1 MKEIKRIMM
10 MLVIAIMA
18 SSTMMADDLT
28 FFELKGPV
36 KTVVIKDN
44 NFLSWPMLSISSDS
58 YSLTFTKE
66 GKLVTP
72 DGNQITRNKNIKV
85 IKYYTLDEWW
95 PTKYTTDAS
104 GRIINCEGINPDGT
118 RKCNYF
124 YNENGFLTKLT
135 AHDASVEY
143 VENYVQTYIYTNFD
157 HYGNRTKRV
166 IHGKI
171 SSDYDEPQSYSEIE
185 TREITYYK

>member
-1 MKEIKRIMM
+1 MNSKNVCRKFVLLFNTLVIKHSNHMKEIKRIMM
-10 MLVIAIMA
+10 MLVIAVMA

-44 NFLSWPMLSISSDS
+44 NFLSWPMLSISLDS

-85 IKYYTLDEWW
+85 IKYYT
-95 PTKYTTDAS
+95 
-104 GRIINCEGINPDGT
+104 
-118 RKCNYF
+118 
-124 YNENGFLTKLT
+124 
-135 AHDASVEY
+135 
-143 VENYVQTYIYTNFD
+143 
-157 HYGNRTKRV
+157 
-166 IHGKI
+166 
-171 SSDYDEPQSYSEIE
+171 
-185 TREITYYK
+185 